1 MIVPPAGPPRGLL
14 LPLLLFAAALLGAC
28 SSPPLQRH
36 EFSRLCM
43 GVRARIV
50 VYAPATEP
58 ATLAAQAAFAELARL
73 DAMMSD
79 YQPSSELSRL
89 PAMSRTTP
97 VRVSDDLYLVLARA
111 RELSELTHGAFDVT
125 LGPLTRLWRESR
137 RSGTLPDHS
146 ALDDAR
152 ARSGFRLLEL
162 RSGTVRSARADMQ
175 LDLGGI
181 AKGFAAE
188 RAVEVLRSHALP
200 ISLVSLA
207 GDVFAGDPPP
217 GAKGWRVEVRGDRSG
232 DDSPPIGTLWLTR
245 AGVSTSGDATQHV
258 MVGGTRYSHIIDPRT
273 GLGVRSSQTV
283 TVLSPRGMD
292 ADALSTALSVL
303 GPADADALLTHYH
316 AAALIAD
323 ESGATQIVDPF
334 RQFRWHTP
342 PALR

>member
-1 MIVPPAGPPRGLL
+1 MNAPPTRLPRAVLGLL
-14 LPLLLFAAALLGAC
+14 LLLAAGYLGAC
-28 SSPPLQRH
+28 STPPLERH
-36 EFSRLCM
+36 EFRRLCM
-43 GVRARIV
+43 GVQARIV
-50 VYAPATEP
+50 VYAPGAEP

-79 YQPSSELSRL
+79 YQPASELSRL
-89 PAMSRTTP
+89 PAMSHTTP

-137 RSGTLPDHS
+137 RSGTLPEAS
-146 ALDDAR
+146 ALGDAR

-162 RSGTVRSARADMQ
+162 THGTVRSARADMQ

-181 AKGFAAE
+181 AKGFAAQ
-188 RAVEVLRSHALP
+188 RAVGVLRSHSLP

-207 GDVFAGDPPP
+207 GDVYAGDPPP
-217 GAKGWRVEVRGDRSG
+217 GAEGWRVEIRGDRSG
-232 DDSPPIGTLWLTR
+232 DDSAPIGTLWLTR
-245 AGVSTSGDATQHV
+245 AGISTSGDATQHV
-258 MVGGTRYSHIIDPRT
+258 VVGGRRYSHILDPRT
-273 GLGVRSSQTV
+273 GLGVQSSRTV
-283 TVLSPRGMD
+283 SVLSPHGMD

-303 GPADADALLTHYH
+303 SPADAEALLSRCR

-323 ESGATQIVDPF
+323 ESGTTKIIDPF

>member
-1 MIVPPAGPPRGLL
+1 MTALPDRPPRGLL
-14 LPLLLFAAALLGAC
+14 PLLLLLAGPLLGAC
-28 SSPPLQRH
+28 SSRSLERH
-36 EFSRLCM
+36 EFSRICM

-50 VYAPATEP
+50 VYAPAGEP

-79 YQPSSELSRL
+79 YQPASELSRL
-89 PAMSRTTP
+89 PAMSHTTP
-97 VRVSDDLYLVLARA
+97 VRVSDDLYLVLVRA
-111 RELSELTHGAFDVT
+111 MEVSERAHGAFDVT

-137 RSGTLPDHS
+137 RSGTLPDRA

-152 ARSGFRLLEL
+152 ARTGFRLLEL
-162 RSGTVRSARADMQ
+162 QHGTVRAARADMQ

-188 RAVEVLRSHALP
+188 RAVGVLRSHALP

-207 GDVFAGDPPP
+207 GDVYAGDPPP
-217 GAKGWRVEVRGDRSG
+217 GAEGWRVEIRGDRSG
-232 DDSPPIGTLWLTR
+232 EESSPIGTLWLTR

-258 MVGGTRYSHIIDPRT
+258 VVGGTRYSHILDPRT
-273 GLGVRSSQTV
+273 GLGVQSGRTV

-303 GPADADALLTHYH
+303 GPADADALLTRCR
-316 AAALIAD
+316 AAALFAD

-334 RQFRWHTP
+334 RQFRWHTQ
-342 PALR
+342 PAPR